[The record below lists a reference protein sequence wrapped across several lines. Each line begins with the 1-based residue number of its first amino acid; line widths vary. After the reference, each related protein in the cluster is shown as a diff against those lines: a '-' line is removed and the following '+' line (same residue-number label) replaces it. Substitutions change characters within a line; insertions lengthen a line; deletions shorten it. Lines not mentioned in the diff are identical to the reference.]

1 MDECCVFISMYPE
14 ARGGRFVFLFTHCF
28 IPLRHGPSVSQK
40 LAVSP
45 RLVRKGAHT
54 MHLLCSPNT
63 AVTGILSYT
72 WFLQG
77 CWGLECSAPGLHNKL
92 LLSTPLLQP
101 LYQVFSDRVWHW
113 MWNSLFQSDS
123 GWQAALRS
131 CLPLRLISCE
141 PQLGWQKQPSAFTW
155 WISKLESYCLRSKLF
170 THRAISPGP
179 ETPYI
184 LLKIDFSQNPHERQF
199 FDGI

>member
-1 MDECCVFISMYPE
+1 MAPQW
-14 ARGGRFVFLFTHCF
+14 ARSLPFHPDSLEKELTRCTC
-28 IPLRHGPSVSQK
+28 
-40 LAVSP
+40 
-45 RLVRKGAHT
+45 
-54 MHLLCSPNT
+54 LCSPNT

-77 CWGLECSAPGLHNKL
+77 CWGLECSSPGLHNKL

-101 LYQVFSDRVWHW
+101 LYRVFSDRIWHW

-131 CLPLRLISCE
+131 CLPLRLISRE

-155 WISKLESYCLRSKLF
+155 WISKLESSCLRSKLF
-170 THRAISPGP
+170 THRAISLGP

-184 LLKIDFSQNPHERQF
+184 LLKIDFSQNPHERQVENS
-199 FDGI
+199 GE